1 MNEAFSPIVCPVGAI
16 AGGLLVLSFASLH
29 VLCEELAEL
38 QQVVGG
44 HQPHLPHLVPR
55 LDNKTNFSLQSLC

>member
-1 MNEAFSPIVCPVGAI
+1 MGLIFSPIVCPVGAI
-16 AGGLLVLSFASLH
+16 AGGLLVLGLASLH

-44 HQPHLPHLVPR
+44 HQPHLSHLVPR
-55 LDNKTNFSLQSLC
+55 LYNKCNFSLQSLC